1 MGLKV
6 DTKQILADSFCKLL
20 EKNSI
25 ENVSVQNIVDYCG
38 ASRTTFYNHFS
49 DKYELM
55 IWIYKED
62 MKKIWT
68 GCLGD
73 WKENAIKVLEYF
85 KEKRSFYLN
94 ISQHAGQNSIQ
105 EEMTERLVLNAENYL
120 KEKAGTNLFRDEI
133 EYAIR
138 IYSRNV
144 IDEIFNWL
152 KSSNACSTQTMVKNM
167 SMCMPFV
174 LMKYFVDKRV

>member
-55 IWIYKED
+55 IWIY
-62 MKKIWT
+62 
-68 GCLGD
+68 
-73 WKENAIKVLEYF
+73 